1 LEGYNDRLA
10 YFSKNLLPVIPPIQ
24 VHLLLS
30 DAGELAALLASAVPA
45 RSDQK
50 GQSYQNGSHHRDTS
64 PFERSLSKTL

>member
-30 DAGELAALLASAVPA
+30 DAGELAALLASAIPA

-50 GQSYQNGSHHRDTS
+50 GQFY
-64 PFERSLSKTL
+64 